1 MYSGFWGGA
10 SGKDP
15 TCQFRKGKKCGL
27 AAVHGVPKSQT
38 WLSNWTELSLCS
50 LLSYMSLLRIKS
62 LIFTF
67 MWSSSDTP
75 KHSGRIYIP
84 ITDSDLYFVKY
95 FFRIIL
101 HLNLNSKWKSF
112 TLRKII
118 YFEELRDLY
127 FLFCSKVTCGLF
139 ILWSY
144 ILNVKPS

>member
-1 MYSGFWGGA
+1 MYSGFQGGA

-38 WLSNWTELSLCS
+38 WLSNWTELSLYS
-50 LLSYMSLLRIKS
+50 LLSYMSLLRIKY

-67 MWSSSDTP
+67 MLSS
-75 KHSGRIYIP
+75 
-84 ITDSDLYFVKY
+84 SDLYFVKFF